1 MVLGPTSCRGCLK
14 VSASGAGLTL
24 GGSDESWECARLDLR
39 SAPPLRTTKHTR
51 SLMRSLFRSG
61 PSRTETPTSRRRL
74 VVALVGVALAATA
87 ALGAVGASAAPPAF
101 PNNVVVF
108 PDRDF
113 ITIEGYQN
121 HIGEEGL
128 VEVTRNGQV
137 IGSAIGTVEEGDVA
151 FEVNHPGGYCW
162 GAGTGVNVTPDI
174 RPGDKATIS
183 FNGIEAG
190 DTVAANTYVTQ
201 DAFIPAGTPNTLI
214 VKGFVGP
221 GVNPAQMEQ
230 RIINP
235 DLVDTEIGKRDI
247 RAIPGPLTPAPKG
260 GYSSALTFEG
270 NQFTATYVFTDPANA
285 LIASKAELG
294 ERAMAWQ
301 NEDADG
307 NRQGLTIA
315 EYGEA
320 GGPGMGGC
328 PAGPGDA
335 GAPQPGS
342 ANVVRSA
349 SDKTKMSVTW
359 KATDQLPGAAPVTG
373 FSVEA
378 IDQNGST
385 LAEKTIVGKRAGASA
400 THVDL
405 AGLDAADGYDVEV
418 RAMAGAT
425 MSAPYTVQ
433 VPTPTDLGDTTAPTL
448 SFSPAAT
455 GAITTAST
463 ITLTAEAG
471 SDVYYTLDGSPV
483 IAGDLPSGTAKRY
496 TGPIAISGKVEL
508 NAVAFDRAGNFKT
521 VTGVFQ
527 APADGVAAP
536 PVVSTITGS
545 AGQANV
551 TLSWAAPETGVTGYG
566 IQAYVMN
573 AAGTAKVASGTLK
586 TTTAKTITINSLN
599 PGTEYWFTVKAQNS
613 SGYGPAS
620 MEQGPF
626 VPTKV
631 TDAVT
636 IGTAKW
642 KSGDFR
648 VTGSGSAVGAFLE
661 VHAGSPTGTLLARG
675 QVEPPVAPA
684 TVGTYDIRVRNA
696 AAPAANPGKIYVVS
710 ENGGQAG
717 PFTVTAG

>member
-1 MVLGPTSCRGCLK
+1 VSSHSKARGPGRRWLNRR
-14 VSASGAGLTL
+14 VV
-24 GGSDESWECARLDLR
+24 
-39 SAPPLRTTKHTR
+39 PL
-51 SLMRSLFRSG
+51 
-61 PSRTETPTSRRRL
+61 L
-74 VVALVGVALAATA
+74 VTGFAATGA
-87 ALGAVGASAAPPAF
+87 AGAIVADAAPPAF
-101 PNNVVVF
+101 PDNVVVF

-113 ITIEGYQN
+113 VTIEGYQN
-121 HIGEEGL
+121 HIGETAL
-128 VEVTRNGQV
+128 VEVTRGSEV
-137 IGSAIGTVEEGDVA
+137 IGSAKGVVEEGDVA

-162 GAGTGVNVTPDI
+162 GAGTDLNVTPDI
-174 RPGDKATIS
+174 RPGDKVNIS
-183 FNGIEAG
+183 FNGIDAG
-190 DTVAANTYVTQ
+190 DTIVQNAYVTG
-201 DAFIPAGTPNTLI
+201 DATVSGNTVTVRGFAGT
-214 VKGFVGP
+214 
-221 GVNPAQMEQ
+221 GVNQAQMEQ

-349 SDKTKMSVTW
+349 SDKSKMSVTW
-359 KATDQLPGAAPVTG
+359 KATDQVPGAAPVTG

-378 IDQNGST
+378 IDQNATT
-385 LAEKTIVGKRAGASA
+385 LGEKTLVGKRTDATA

-405 AGLDAADGYDVEV
+405 SGLDAAEGYDVEV
-418 RAMAGAT
+418 RAIAGDK

-433 VPTPTDLGDTTAPTL
+433 VPTPTDLGDTTPPTL

>member
-137 IGSAIGTVEEGDVA
+137 IGSAIGVVEEGDVA

-183 FNGIEAG
+183 CNGIEAG

-201 DAFIPAGTPNTLI
+201 DAFIPAGTPNTVI

-247 RAIPGPLTPAPKG
+247 RAVPGPLTPAPRG
-260 GYSSALTFEG
+260 GYSSALTYEG
-270 NQFTATYVFTDPANA
+270 DTFTATYVFQDAANA
-285 LIASKAELG
+285 LIASKSDLG
-294 ERAMAWQ
+294 ERAMSWQ
-301 NEDADG
+301 VEDAAG

-320 GGPGMGGC
+320 GGPGMGGR
-328 PAGPGDA
+328 PAGPRDL
-335 GAPQPGS
+335 GAPKPGGAS
-342 ANVVRSA
+342 LVRGV
-349 SDKTKMSVTW
+349 DKTSMSVKWTP
-359 KATDQLPGAAPVTG
+359 AEVIARTPAVTG
-373 FSVEA
+373 YSVEA
-378 IDQNGST
+378 IQQTPSATG
-385 LAEKTIVGKRAGASA
+385 EKVVVGKRTGEGANGVIL
-400 THVDL
+400 TGL
-405 AGLDAADGYDVEV
+405 AANEGYDVEV
-418 RAMAGAT
+418 RSMSADK
-425 MSAPYTVQ
+425 MSAPFTVQ
-433 VPTPTDLGDTTAPTL
+433 AATPSDLGDTTAPSLVAT
-448 SFSPAAT
+448 PGDTAAVN
-455 GAITTAST
+455 ITSR
-463 ITLTAEAG
+463 ITLASEVGA
-471 SDVYYTLDGSPV
+471 DIYYTLDGSPAV
-483 IAGDLPSGTAKRY
+483 AGDLPSDKALLYTA
-496 TGPIAISGKVEL
+496 PIEISQARTL
-508 NAVAFDRAGNFKT
+508 HAVAFDPAGNFKT
-521 VTGVFQ
+521 FT
-527 APADGVAAP
+527 ADYKP
-536 PVVSTITGS
+536 PVDTTPAPSAITNITGT
-545 AGQANV
+545 AGQASV
-551 TLSWAAPETGVTGYG
+551 TLSWAASETGITGYSV
-566 IQAYVMN
+566 QAY
-573 AAGTAKVASGTLK
+573 
-586 TTTAKTITINSLN
+586 
-599 PGTEYWFTVKAQNS
+599 
-613 SGYGPAS
+613 
-620 MEQGPF
+620 
-626 VPTKV
+626 
-631 TDAVT
+631 
-636 IGTAKW
+636 
-642 KSGDFR
+642 
-648 VTGSGSAVGAFLE
+648 
-661 VHAGSPTGTLLARG
+661 
-675 QVEPPVAPA
+675 
-684 TVGTYDIRVRNA
+684 
-696 AAPAANPGKIYVVS
+696 
-710 ENGGQAG
+710 
-717 PFTVTAG
+717 

>member
-1 MVLGPTSCRGCLK
+1 MNRRVVPLLVTG
-14 VSASGAGLTL
+14 VAAAGAG
-24 GGSDESWECARLDLR
+24 GAI
-39 SAPPLRTTKHTR
+39 
-51 SLMRSLFRSG
+51 
-61 PSRTETPTSRRRL
+61 
-74 VVALVGVALAATA
+74 VAD
-87 ALGAVGASAAPPAF
+87 AAPPAF
-101 PNNVVVF
+101 PDNVVVF

-113 ITIEGYQN
+113 VTIEGYQS
-121 HIGEEGL
+121 HIGETAL
-128 VEVTRNGQV
+128 VEVTRGGDV
-137 IGSAIGTVEEGDVA
+137 VGSAKGVVEEGDVA
-151 FEVNHPGGYCW
+151 FEINHPGGYCW
-162 GAGTGVNVTPDI
+162 GAGTGLNVTPDI
-174 RPGDKATIS
+174 RPGDKVNIS
-183 FNGIEAG
+183 FNGIDAG
-190 DTVAANTYVTQ
+190 DTIAQNAYVTG
-201 DAFIPAGTPNTLI
+201 DATVSGSTLT
-214 VKGFVGP
+214 VRGFAGP
-221 GVNPAQMEQ
+221 GVNQAQMEQ

-235 DLVDTEIGKRDI
+235 DLVDTEIGRRDI

-260 GYSSALTFEG
+260 GYSSSLTFEG
-270 NQFTATYVFTDPANA
+270 DQFTATYVFTDPANA
-285 LIASKAELG
+285 LIASKSDLG

-349 SDKTKMSVTW
+349 SDKTKLSVSW
-359 KATDQLPGAAPVTG
+359 KATDQLPGAAAVTG

-378 IDQNGST
+378 IQQNAST
-385 LAEKTIVGKRAGASA
+385 LGEKTIVGKRAGDTA

-405 AGLDAADGYDVEV
+405 TGLDAAQGYDVEV
-418 RAMAGAT
+418 RSMAGDK

-433 VPTPTDLGDTTAPTL
+433 VPTPTDLGDTTPPTL

-455 GAITTAST
+455 GAVTTAST
-463 ITLTAEAG
+463 ITLTGETG
-471 SDVYYTLDGSPV
+471 SDVYYTLDGSAV
-483 IAGDLPSGTAKRY
+483 VAGDLPSSTAKRY
-496 TGPIAISGKVEL
+496 TAPIAISGKVEL

-527 APADGVAAP
+527 APADGVPAP

-566 IQAYVMN
+566 VQAYVFN
-573 AAGTAKVASGTLK
+573 AAGVKTVSGTLK

-599 PGTEYWFTVKAQNS
+599 PGTEYWFTVKAQNG
-613 SGYGPAS
+613 SGYGPESAI
-620 MEQGPF
+620 QGPF
-626 VPTKV
+626 IPTKV
-631 TDAVT
+631 TDTVS

-642 KSGDFR
+642 KSGDLR

-684 TVGTYDIRVRNA
+684 TLGTYDIRVRNA
-696 AAPAANPGKIYVVS
+696 AAPASNPGKIYVVS

-717 PFTVTAG
+717 PFTVAG